1 MDSASGSESA
11 EHSGSQQKGS
21 KMFRKTTF
29 EVTTLGLALT
39 VLASVAQAETTELT
53 DAQMDQITAGA
64 FQVVPGTFNLV
75 DSQNPQKTYTFRSAT
90 LDFTD
95 GAVVWTPVAVYWYGA
110 PTNLA
115 FGVLTSANGQ
125 VAWDGGYTVTTGPI
139 SGTPTQIVLQV
150 SGVPTKV
157 L

>member
-1 MDSASGSESA
+1 
-11 EHSGSQQKGS
+11 
-21 KMFRKTTF
+21 MFRKITV
-29 EVTTLGLALT
+29 EVTTLSLALT

-64 FQVVPGTFNLV
+64 FLVVPPGTFNLV
-75 DSQNPQKTYTFRSAT
+75 DSQNKTYTFRSAT

-125 VAWDGGYTVTTGPI
+125 VAWDGGYTVNTGPI